1 MLFLRLRH
9 LKHSFRFLALKV
21 IWLIIHCCVEAMW
34 LILQQ
39 ETPDDFVIATGITTT
54 IREFVRKAFHLR
66 LLLEILFQGEG
77 VDEIGVVKSFT
88 DLLHILPIGKKVIA
102 VNPKYFRPTEV
113 QLLVRD
119 PTKAQQKLD
128 WRPKYN
134 LEQLIEE
141 MVMAGVRLITN

>member
-1 MLFLRLRH
+1 T
-9 LKHSFRFLALKV
+9 
-21 IWLIIHCCVEAMW
+21 I
-34 LILQQ
+34 
-39 ETPDDFVIATGITTT
+39 T

-66 LLLEILFQGEG
+66 LLLEIEFQGEG

-119 PTKAQQKLD
+119 PTKAQ
-128 WRPKYN
+128 
-134 LEQLIEE
+134 
-141 MVMAGVRLITN
+141 